1 MNERTPGHAKV
12 MLIDDTPANLQLL
25 TRMLQ
30 RQGYEL
36 RVFPRGRLA
45 LTAALETPPDLV
57 LLDIN
62 MPEMDGYEVCR
73 RFKQDERLADIPVI
87 FISAY
92 SETLDKVRAF
102 ECGGADYVTKPFE
115 FEEVQ
120 ARVKT
125 HLELRQARLELKH
138 QNERLQQRVDD
149 QVRDILAAEAEIS
162 QAQLATIL
170 AMSKLA
176 ASRDDDT
183 GRHIERVQ
191 RYCRLLALRLR
202 TVERLA
208 ATLDDA
214 FINNLYHASP
224 LHDIGKVAIPDD
236 ILKKPGRLTPD
247 ESVIMQTHTILGAA
261 TLEAVYRNYPSNEFI
276 RMGMDIARS
285 HHEKWDGSGYPDGLA
300 GDAIPLAAQIM
311 SLADVYDALRFSRC
325 YKPAFTHEA
334 SLNIIRAETGTHFAP
349 VIGQAFADIQG
360 QFATVGA
367 D

>member
-1 MNERTPGHAKV
+1 MTDRTTGHAKV

-30 RQGYEL
+30 KQGYEL

-45 LTAALETPPDLV
+45 LTAALENPPDLV

-73 RFKQDERLADIPVI
+73 RFKQNDRLAEIPII

-92 SETLDKVRAF
+92 NETLDKVRAF
-102 ECGGADYVTKPFE
+102 DCGGADYVTKPFE

-125 HLELRQARLELKH
+125 HLELRRARLELKH
-138 QNERLQQRVDD
+138 QNDRLQQRVDA
-149 QVRDILAAEAEIS
+149 QVRDILAAKEELS

-191 RYCRLLALRLR
+191 GYCRLLALRLR
-202 TVERLA
+202 TCEGLA
-208 ATLDDA
+208 ATLDDE
-214 FINNLYHASP
+214 FIHNLYHASP

-236 ILKKPGRLTPD
+236 ILKKPGRLTPE
-247 ESVIMQTHTILGAA
+247 ESAIMQTHTVLGAA
-261 TLEAVYRNYPSNEFI
+261 TLEAVYLNYPSNGFI

-311 SLADVYDALRFSRC
+311 GLVDVYDALRSPRC
-325 YKPAFTHEA
+325 YKPAFTHEQ
-334 SLNIIRAETGTHFAP
+334 SRDIILAAEGTQFAP
-349 VIGQAFADIQG
+349 KLVQAFVDIQG
-360 QFATVGA
+360 QFAAVSAG
-367 D
+367 

>member
-1 MNERTPGHAKV
+1 MTERTTGHAKV

-30 RQGYEL
+30 KQGYVL

-45 LTAALETPPDLV
+45 LTAALENPPDLV

-73 RFKQDERLADIPVI
+73 RFKQDDRLADIPII

-92 SETLDKVRAF
+92 NETLDKVRAF
-102 ECGGADYVTKPFE
+102 DCGGADYVTKPFE

-125 HLELRQARLELKH
+125 HLELRRARLELRH
-138 QNERLQQRVDD
+138 QNDRLQQRVDA
-149 QVRDILAAEAEIS
+149 QVRDILAAEAELS

-183 GRHIERVQ
+183 GSHIERVQ

-202 TVERLA
+202 SYEGLA

-224 LHDIGKVAIPDD
+224 LHDIGKVAIPDA
-236 ILKKPGRLTPD
+236 ILKKPGPLTPD
-247 ESVIMQTHTILGAA
+247 EFAVMQTHTVVGAT
-261 TLEAVYRNYPSNEFI
+261 TLEVVYLKYPSNGFI

-285 HHEKWDGSGYPDGLA
+285 HHEKWDGTGYPDGLK

-311 SLADVYDALRFSRC
+311 GLVDVYDALRSARC
-325 YKPAFTHEA
+325 YKPAFTHER
-334 SLNIIRAETGTHFAP
+334 SRDIILAAEGTQFAP
-349 VIGQAFADIQG
+349 TLVQAFADIQA
-360 QFATVGA
+360 QFAAISA